1 MIDALAL
8 SRRTRTYQSV
18 LRAARAK
25 GVTEEGIRDCVFAF
39 RDENPDVEEL
49 CAALREYV
57 PSPSERAAVL
67 CKDRPRRAEV
77 LTEDGWRPV

>member
-1 MIDALAL
+1 MTTLAPPDL

-18 LRAARAK
+18 LRAARRK

-57 PSPSERAAVL
+57 PSPSEDDAKKK
-67 CKDRPRRAEV
+67 KDERLRSKTRGV
-77 LTEDGWRPV
+77 TR

>member
-1 MIDALAL
+1 MTTLAPPDL

-39 RDENPDVEEL
+39 RDENPDVDEL

-57 PSPSERAAVL
+57 PSPSEVDAKRASDARKV
-67 CKDRPRRAEV
+67 KR
-77 LTEDGWRPV
+77 G